1 MLWDGAF
8 SYASI
13 INPTS
18 EDIVM
23 YERFV
28 TAAVHL
34 HKDLGMSVTPKVHLM
49 WKHVKHQMGFP
60 GGLGEKR
67 EDWVEHQHQITRRLR
82 TQFNSTKD
90 MNVRADAMARLNQ
103 QQTNPKVQA
112 YIDEV
117 EKAAARGP
125 RKNYTKA
132 NEARKEERKIARLTA
147 LDVWELEH
155 PEEKWQQAKE
165 SEGNGDASVKMRQ

>member
-1 MLWDGAF
+1 
-8 SYASI
+8 
-13 INPTS
+13 
-18 EDIVM
+18 
-23 YERFV
+23 
-28 TAAVHL
+28 
-34 HKDLGMSVTPKVHLM
+34 
-49 WKHVKHQMGFP
+49 
-60 GGLGEKR
+60 
-67 EDWVEHQHQITRRLR
+67 
-82 TQFNSTKD
+82 

-103 QQTNPKVQA
+103 QQTNLKVQA

-125 RKNYTKA
+125 RKNYTIA

-165 SEGNGDASVKMRQ
+165 SEGNVDASVQMR

>member
-1 MLWDGAF
+1 MLWDGAL

-49 WKHVKHQMGFP
+49 WKHVKYQMGFP

-67 EDWVEHQHQITRRLR
+67 EDWVEHQHQITR
-82 TQFNSTKD
+82 
-90 MNVRADAMARLNQ
+90 
-103 QQTNPKVQA
+103 
-112 YIDEV
+112 
-117 EKAAARGP
+117 
-125 RKNYTKA
+125 
-132 NEARKEERKIARLTA
+132 
-147 LDVWELEH
+147 
-155 PEEKWQQAKE
+155 
-165 SEGNGDASVKMRQ
+165 